1 MQNQNEHEMWE
12 KILSDLDNYIIKLA
26 DCSDMK
32 EEEFDEVEAMQK
44 NIITATDAFFKIYGL
59 SQDRTEMIRKKYM
72 QSQKLLSNAKET
84 IQRSITQNIN
94 DSEAHMKYINAKNH

>member
-26 DCSDMK
+26 DCSDLTD
-32 EEEFDEVEAMQK
+32 EEFNEVEDMQK
-44 NIITATDAFFKIYGL
+44 NIIASVDAFFKIYGL
-59 SQDRTEMIRKKYM
+59 SKDKTEAIRKKYM
-72 QSQKLLSNAKET
+72 QSQKLLSDAKEN
-84 IQRSITQNIN
+84 IQRSITKNIN